1 MNLAIFG
8 GSFNPPHSGHRAI
21 IECALKCE
29 FIDFLIVLP
38 NFKNP
43 LKRESE
49 AFLSDKERFNALEL
63 VVREAVDSSHIKA
76 KIYKK
81 TPTKKSVESLLDSM
95 KDSQDSPCDSLK
107 NAPTTRKIILI
118 SNYEIAQKKPSFA
131 IKSIL
136 HFKNFYAPKNLY
148 FIIGADILGELEK
161 WHKIDEIR
169 QNARFIVATRGE
181 IPVPSEFLRFEVSEN
196 ISSTHIR
203 ANVKNGTNLANLNLP
218 NLKNG
223 AKILDILNEI
233 DDRVARNRLESII
246 NLLDSKKAENIA
258 LFDLRET
265 PYITRFVVIATSLA
279 DKHSF
284 ALLDTLKTELKANG
298 ETFYSTDE
306 ESGDWIIA
314 DLGDIMIHIFTE
326 NHRKKF
332 NLEEFLA
339 HFKKDLKREK

>member
-21 IECALKCE
+21 IECALRCE

-43 LKRESE
+43 LKSDNEP
-49 AFLSDKERFNALEL
+49 FLSDKERFSALES
-63 VVREAVDSSHIKA
+63 VVREAVDLSQIKA

-81 TPTKKSVESLLDSM
+81 APTKAQIDSVADSAQKSHNS
-95 KDSQDSPCDSLK
+95 
-107 NAPTTRKIILI
+107 RKIILI
-118 SNYEIAQKKPSFA
+118 SNYEIIQKKPSFA
-131 IKSIL
+131 IHSIL
-136 HFKNFYAPKNLY
+136 HFKNLYAPKNLY
-148 FIIGADILGELEK
+148 FIIGADILDELEK
-161 WHKIDEIR
+161 WHRIDEIR
-169 QNARFIVATRGE
+169 PNARFIVATRGE
-181 IPVPSEFLRFEVSEN
+181 IPIPSEFLRFEVSQN
-196 ISSTHIR
+196 ISSSAIR
-203 ANVKNGTNLANLNLP
+203 NQKNGTNLANLNL
-218 NLKNG
+218 KNG
-223 AKILDILNEI
+223 AKNLDILHSI
-233 DDRVARNRLESII
+233 DDRFARNRLESII

-265 PYITRFVVIATSLA
+265 PYITSFVVIATSLA

-306 ESGDWIIA
+306 DSGDWIIA

-332 NLEEFLA
+332 NLEEFLSN
-339 HFKKDLKREK
+339 FKRT

>member
-1 MNLAIFG
+1 MSVDSLAIFG

-43 LKRESE
+43 LKCDSE
-49 AFLSDKERFNALEL
+49 PFLSDKERFSALEL
-63 VVREAVDSSHIKA
+63 AVREAVDSVADSAHIQA

-81 TPTKKSVESLLDSM
+81 TPTKAQIDSVADSAQKGRDSHIAP
-95 KDSQDSPCDSLK
+95 KDSSRDS
-107 NAPTTRKIILI
+107 RKMILI
-118 SNYEIAQKKPSFA
+118 SNYEIMQKKPSFA
-131 IKSIL
+131 IHSIL
-136 HFKNFYAPKNLY
+136 HFKNLYAPKNLY
-148 FIIGADILGELEK
+148 FIIGADILDELEK
-161 WHKIDEIR
+161 WHKISEIR
-169 QNARFIVATRGE
+169 QNARFIVATRGG
-181 IPVPSEFLRFEVSEN
+181 IPIPREFLRFEVSEN
-196 ISSTHIR
+196 ISSSAIR
-203 ANVKNGTNLANLNLP
+203 TQKNGTNLANLNL
-218 NLKNG
+218 KNG
-223 AKILDILNEI
+223 AKKLDILNSI
-233 DDRVARNRLESII
+233 DDKFARNRLEVII

-265 PYITRFVVIATSLA
+265 PYITSFVVIATSLA

-284 ALLDTLKTELKANG
+284 ALLDTLKTELKAQG

-306 ESGDWIIA
+306 DSGDWIIA

-332 NLEEFLA
+332 NLEEFLSG
-339 HFKKDLKREK
+339 FKRQ

>member
-21 IECALKCE
+21 IECALRCE
-29 FIDFLIVLP
+29 WIDFLVVLP

-43 LKRESE
+43 LKSDS
-49 AFLSDKERFNALEL
+49 APFLSDKERFNALES
-63 VVREAVDSSHIKA
+63 VVREAVDSVADSAQIKA

-81 TPTKKSVESLLDSM
+81 APTKAQIDSVADSAQ
-95 KDSQDSPCDSLK
+95 KGRNLC
-107 NAPTTRKIILI
+107 KIILI
-118 SNYEIAQKKPSFA
+118 SNYEITQKKPSFA
-131 IKSIL
+131 IHSIL
-136 HFKNFYAPKNLY
+136 HFKNLYAPKNLY
-148 FIIGADILGELEK
+148 FIIGADILDELEK

-169 QNARFIVATRGE
+169 QNVRFIVATRGE

-196 ISSTHIR
+196 ISSSAIR
-203 ANVKNGTNLANLNLP
+203 NQKNGTNLANLNL
-218 NLKNG
+218 KNG
-223 AKILDILNEI
+223 AKNLDILHSI
-233 DDRVARNRLESII
+233 DDRFARNRLEVII

-265 PYITRFVVIATSLA
+265 PYITSFVVIATSLA

-306 ESGDWIIA
+306 DSGDWIIA

-332 NLEEFLA
+332 NLEEFLSN
-339 HFKKDLKREK
+339 FKRT

>member
-21 IECALKCE
+21 IECALRCE

-43 LKRESE
+43 LKSDT
-49 AFLSDKERFNALEL
+49 APFLSNKERFNALES
-63 VVREAVDSSHIKA
+63 VVREAVDLSQIKA

-81 TPTKKSVESLLDSM
+81 APTKAQIDSVADSAQKSRDSH
-95 KDSQDSPCDSLK
+95 
-107 NAPTTRKIILI
+107 KIILI
-118 SNYEIAQKKPSFA
+118 SNYEITQKKPSFA
-131 IKSIL
+131 IHSIL
-136 HFKNFYAPKNLY
+136 HFKNLYAPKNLY
-148 FIIGADILGELEK
+148 FIIGADILDELEK
-161 WHKIDEIR
+161 WHKINEIR
-169 QNARFIVATRGE
+169 QNTRFVVATRGE
-181 IPVPSEFLRFEVSEN
+181 IPIPSEFLRFEVSEN
-196 ISSTHIR
+196 ISSSAIR
-203 ANVKNGTNLANLNLP
+203 NQKNGTNLANLNL
-218 NLKNG
+218 KNG
-223 AKILDILNEI
+223 AKNLDILHSI
-233 DDRVARNRLESII
+233 DDRFARNRLESII

-265 PYITRFVVIATSLA
+265 PYITSFVVIATSLA

-306 ESGDWIIA
+306 DSGDWIIA

-332 NLEEFLA
+332 NLEEFLSN
-339 HFKKDLKREK
+339 FKRT

>member
-21 IECALKCE
+21 IECALRCE

-43 LKRESE
+43 LKSDS
-49 AFLSDKERFNALEL
+49 APFLSDKERFNALES
-63 VVREAVDSSHIKA
+63 VVREAADSVADSAQIKA

-81 TPTKKSVESLLDSM
+81 APTKAQIDSVADSAQ
-95 KDSQDSPCDSLK
+95 KGHDSH
-107 NAPTTRKIILI
+107 KIILI
-118 SNYEIAQKKPSFA
+118 SNYEITQKKPSFA
-131 IKSIL
+131 IHSIL
-136 HFKNFYAPKNLY
+136 HFKNLYAPKNLY
-148 FIIGADILGELEK
+148 FIIGADILDELEK

-196 ISSTHIR
+196 ISSSAIR
-203 ANVKNGTNLANLNLP
+203 NQKNGTNLANLNL
-218 NLKNG
+218 KNG
-223 AKILDILNEI
+223 AKNLDILHSI
-233 DDRVARNRLESII
+233 DDRFARNRLESII

-265 PYITRFVVIATSLA
+265 PYITSFVVIATSLA

-306 ESGDWIIA
+306 DSGDWIIA

-332 NLEEFLA
+332 NLEEFLSN
-339 HFKKDLKREK
+339 FKRT

>member
-21 IECALKCE
+21 IECALRCE
-29 FIDFLIVLP
+29 WIDFLIVLP

-43 LKRESE
+43 LKSDSE
-49 AFLSDKERFNALEL
+49 PFLSDKERFNALES
-63 VVREAVDSSHIKA
+63 VVREAVDSAHLAQIKA

-81 TPTKKSVESLLDSM
+81 TPTKAQIDSVADSAQKSRDSH
-95 KDSQDSPCDSLK
+95 
-107 NAPTTRKIILI
+107 KIILI
-118 SNYEIAQKKPSFA
+118 SNYEITQKKPSFA
-131 IKSIL
+131 IHSIL
-136 HFKNFYAPKNLY
+136 HFKNLYTPKNLY
-148 FIIGADILGELEK
+148 FIIGADILDELEK

-196 ISSTHIR
+196 ISSSAIR
-203 ANVKNGTNLANLNLP
+203 NQKNGTNLANLNL
-218 NLKNG
+218 KNG
-223 AKILDILNEI
+223 AKNLDILHSI
-233 DDRVARNRLESII
+233 DDRFARNRLESII

-265 PYITRFVVIATSLA
+265 PYITSFVVIATSLA

-306 ESGDWIIA
+306 DSGDWIIA

-332 NLEEFLA
+332 NLEEFLSN
-339 HFKKDLKREK
+339 FKRT

>member
-29 FIDFLIVLP
+29 FIDFLIVQP

-43 LKRESE
+43 LKSDT
-49 AFLSDKERFNALEL
+49 APFLSDKERFNALESL
-63 VVREAVDSSHIKA
+63 VREAVDLVADSAQIKA

-81 TPTKKSVESLLDSM
+81 APTKAQIDSVADSAQKSRDSH
-95 KDSQDSPCDSLK
+95 
-107 NAPTTRKIILI
+107 KIILI
-118 SNYEIAQKKPSFA
+118 SNYEITQKKPSFA
-131 IKSIL
+131 IHSIL
-136 HFKNFYAPKNLY
+136 HFKNLYAPKNLY
-148 FIIGADILGELEK
+148 FIIGADILDELEK
-161 WHKIDEIR
+161 WHKIDEIH

-181 IPVPSEFLRFEVSEN
+181 IPIPSEFLCFEVSQN
-196 ISSTHIR
+196 ISSSAIR
-203 ANVKNGTNLANLNLP
+203 NQKNGTNLANLNL
-218 NLKNG
+218 KNG
-223 AKILDILNEI
+223 AKNLDILHSI
-233 DDRVARNRLESII
+233 DDRFARNRLESII

-265 PYITRFVVIATSLA
+265 PYITSFVVIATSLA

-306 ESGDWIIA
+306 DSGDWIIA

-332 NLEEFLA
+332 NLEEFLSN
-339 HFKKDLKREK
+339 FKRT